1 MMAIETQIPA
11 LTVSGIDTISSRDAG
26 TGWQYVLRFRKD
38 GGIDQVVSLLRAL
51 RTNHE
56 VTFEVM
62 ATEEA
67 YNEVRATDAD
77 LQIRTSHHGSMGTW
91 RRARFDE
98 AVEHMR
104 QCLPTNEVAWLHH
117 RGTYWIPKP

>member
-1 MMAIETQIPA
+1 MTTKSQMPT
-11 LTVSGIDTISSRDAG
+11 LTLPGIDIISSRDAG
-26 TGWQYVLRFRKD
+26 TGWQYTLRFRKD

-56 VTFEVM
+56 VTFEAM
-62 ATEEA
+62 GAEEA
-67 YNEVRATDAD
+67 YNEVRGTDAD

-91 RRARFDE
+91 RRAGFDE

-104 QCLPTNEVAWLHH
+104 QCLPTNEATWRQHG
-117 RGTYWIPKP
+117 GTYWIPKP